1 MDEEFNGVNYY
12 LAIPAVVAH
21 DATLAPAARLI
32 FGEIYSLANV
42 YNTVF
47 ISNAALA
54 KRYNLGMSTVTR
66 HISALE
72 NAGYITTTL
81 YYKEGTAEVDRREI
95 KVNLLSKMR
104 GRSPQKWAYPPVKNE
119 QEKNTY

>member
-54 KRYNLGMSTVTR
+54 KRYDMTNRAVTR
-66 HISALE
+66 HLAALE
-72 NAGYITTTL
+72 KAGYITTTL
-81 YYKEGTAEVDRREI
+81 YYKEGTTQVDRREMRVTLPT
-95 KVNLLSKMR
+95 KLS
-104 GRSPQKWAYPPVKNE
+104 
-119 QEKNTY
+119 